1 MANGDTNPSRIGA
14 SSNTS
19 NGTVGDADAL
29 FLKVFSNEILTTF
42 DEANVMKDLHTIRT
56 ISSGKS
62 AQFPVSGV
70 AEANYYTPGK
80 NILESANGYLSNIKH
95 NEKVISIDDVLI
107 SSTFIAEFD
116 ELKSHYSMRSTY
128 AKEIGKALAKRF
140 DLAVMKTWIAAAR
153 SGANLHGGQGGIRIN
168 ATGGDNVY
176 TVTELIA
183 AFFEMAQKLDEND
196 VPNDGQRFAVLPPS
210 LYYKLLTADNVA
222 INRDNDGV
230 GSVSKGIVPMVAGI
244 KLIKSQHIADVTAL
258 GNLSSTTTG
267 DGSTAVKN
275 DPFAGSGAGYNG
287 DVSKAVIIG
296 GHPAAVGT
304 VRLLDLTTQSDYSV
318 AHQGTLFLAKYA
330 LGHGVLRPECAVE
343 IHGD

>member
-1 MANGDTNPSRIGA
+1 MANGDTNPSRIGQ
-14 SSNTS
+14 SHTVS
-19 NGTVGDADAL
+19 NGSVGDADAL

-80 NILESANGYLSNIKH
+80 NILESTNGYLSNIKH

-140 DLAVMKTWIAAAR
+140 DLAVMKTWVAAAR
-153 SGANLHGGQGGIRIN
+153 SGANLNGGAGGIRIN

-176 TVTELIA
+176 TETELIA

-222 INRDNDGV
+222 INRDTDGV
-230 GSVSKGIVPMVAGI
+230 GSVSKGTVPMVAGI
-244 KLIKSQHIADVTAL
+244 KLIKSQHVADVTAV
-258 GNLSSTTTG
+258 GDADQVTTG
-267 DGSTAVKN
+267 DGSAAVKN
-275 DPFAGSGAGYNG
+275 DVFGTDGAGYNG
-287 DVSKAVIIG
+287 DFSKMVIIG
-296 GHPAAVGT
+296 GHPSAVGT

-330 LGHGVLRPECAVE
+330 LGHGILRPECAVE